1 MRILMVLTSHSVLD
15 PLEQQLSSGYE
26 EVAVAYLVFRDA
38 GVDLV
43 LASPEGGEPPLIRG
57 RRNKDAQSAPAI
69 RFQND
74 RQARADLSDTIRLHE
89 VFFDEFDAMFYPGG
103 SGCLW
108 DLTNNPLSIE
118 FIEAA
123 EASGKP
129 MGFVAYGPAAL
140 IHAQSKR
147 GTALVNGRR
156 LTAFPDVHETAAHLD
171 QRPFSLETEL
181 RNLGAHFSA
190 SDSEREYVVH
200 DKRLV
205 TGQNIASSAG
215 AARRLLRILKHGL
228 D

>member
-1 MRILMVLTSHSVLD
+1 
-15 PLEQQLSSGYE
+15 
-26 EVAVAYLVFRDA
+26 
-38 GVDLV
+38 
-43 LASPEGGEPPLIRG
+43 
-57 RRNKDAQSAPAI
+57 
-69 RFQND
+69 
-74 RQARADLSDTIRLHE
+74 
-89 VFFDEFDAMFYPGG
+89 
-103 SGCLW
+103 
-108 DLTNNPLSIE
+108 
-118 FIEAA
+118 
-123 EASGKP
+123 

-181 RNLGAHFSA
+181 RNLGAHFCA

-215 AARRLLRILKHGL
+215 AAREGADDPSRRQRDRCASCAGSGHGRGAPFTLAPIAARRRRPDRRWCGSRPWDRRPRFRAGYCLARTAGHGWRLPDRR
-228 D
+228 